1 MTASIQSDGFTLII
15 LPEILGR
22 AIELTKQ
29 VLRFNVDVN
38 AEATE
43 AKLFVKIDGV
53 QYETSSI
60 YLRKYDPEKV
70 EQLRNELL
78 SRFPNTEFDDI
89 FLAIRKLTRSTA
101 KCPNCGKVMQSNHLN
116 RHRQSCTKERH
127 CPVCQKV
134 VQGDFRDHIDRC
146 GRRTYSCNICGEPFN
161 TGARRSAH
169 QKKCRVADENTIPQ
183 GSKDDVNKGLFRL
196 VNFIPNTN
204 SPDYE
209 GVLEDETQH
218 IIEILSNRLDLDT
231 GLKFYI
237 SIELNMSRL
246 IMDETNKVT
255 TFQTGSSMLLKT
267 MDIEKEVKEHIT
279 LLISKI
285 EKYIRNGSGWLVDNV
300 KMINVMMTKYHPM
313 GVV

>member
-1 MTASIQSDGFTLII
+1 MTSSVPSDGFKLII
-15 LPEILGR
+15 LPEILKR

-29 VLRFNVDVN
+29 VLRFNVDVS

-43 AKLFVKIDGV
+43 AKLVVKIDGV

-78 SRFPNTEFDDI
+78 SRFPNAEFDDI
-89 FLAIRKLTRSTA
+89 FLGIRKLTRRMV
-101 KCPNCGKVMQSNHLN
+101 KCPNCNKDMRSYNLTSHLK
-116 RHRQSCTKERH
+116 SCYKGQY
-127 CPVCQKV
+127 CPVCQKD
-134 VQGDFRDHIDRC
+134 VQGELRDHIDRC
-146 GRRTYSCNICGEPFN
+146 GRRTYSCNVCGEPFN
-161 TGARRSAH
+161 TGARRTAH
-169 QKKCRVADENTIPQ
+169 QKKCRVADETTVPQ
-183 GSKDDVNKGLFRL
+183 GSKDGVVDGLFRL
-196 VNFIPNTN
+196 VNFIPNTK

-209 GVLEDETQH
+209 GVLEDEAQH
-218 IIEILSNRLDLDT
+218 IVEILNNRLET

-237 SIELNMSRL
+237 SIELNMSRA
-246 IMDETNKVT
+246 MDENNKVT
-255 TFQTGSSMLLKT
+255 TFQTSSSTLLKT
-267 MDIEKEVKEHIT
+267 TDTEKEVKEHIT

-313 GVV
+313 G